1 MYFHFKNMGTWNL
14 ACRCSRMFV
23 NSRLLNLVSESDM
36 RVGCHF
42 ASYHCASALLWP
54 KDSRVKPAEGWRSSA
69 ITSSG
74 MRHRPAVSEV
84 GKYKAEGQS
93 EDIKDDPET
102 PASRNVW
109 RKETSVSRERKP
121 NTDSRVSSEFQR
133 GAPIKRERKT
143 NTDSKMSSELR
154 KLSLDDFPEECE
166 RLVKDSRE
174 RLSKEEH
181 SNYETLFGVS
191 PCLLA
196 LTQGR
201 RNAHRLFV
209 KEGEASRRAS
219 VRQVCEEAHRQGVP
233 IQRVSKNDLNKMCSG
248 GVHQGLCLQASFLGF
263 LTEDKTSKPPRDS
276 SHIPLWL
283 VLDRVQDPMNLGAI
297 LRSAYFLGVD
307 GVASSLRNSCPL
319 TPVVSK
325 ASSGVMEVMRVYGYD
340 SLVDMVK
347 VKVAQGWQVIGTVG
361 AEAENSHVPVMKCSK
376 FQMTKPTL
384 LLMGGEGEGL
394 SRELRLHCEVMLTIP
409 SRRDLHPG
417 VESLNVS
424 VATGI
429 LLHSLLSSHRGGH

>member
-1 MYFHFKNMGTWNL
+1 
-14 ACRCSRMFV
+14 
-23 NSRLLNLVSESDM
+23 
-36 RVGCHF
+36 
-42 ASYHCASALLWP
+42 
-54 KDSRVKPAEGWRSSA
+54 
-69 ITSSG
+69 
-74 MRHRPAVSEV
+74 
-84 GKYKAEGQS
+84 
-93 EDIKDDPET
+93 
-102 PASRNVW
+102 
-109 RKETSVSRERKP
+109 
-121 NTDSRVSSEFQR
+121 
-133 GAPIKRERKT
+133 
-143 NTDSKMSSELR
+143 MSSELR

-166 RLVKDSRE
+166 RQVKDSRE

-181 SNYETLFGVS
+181 RNYETLFGVS

-248 GVHQGLCLQASFLGF
+248 GVHQGLCLQASCLGF
-263 LTEDKTSKPPRDS
+263 LTDDKTSKAPRDS

-283 VLDRVQDPMNLGAI
+283 VLDGVQDPMNLGAI

-307 GVASSLRNSCPL
+307 RVASSLRNSCPL

-340 SLVDMVK
+340 SVADMLK
-347 VKVAQGWQVIGTVG
+347 VKVAQGCQVIGTVG

-394 SRELRLHCEVMLTIP
+394 SRELRLQCEVLLTIP
-409 SRRDLHPG
+409 PRRDLHPG

-429 LLHSLLSSHRGGH
+429 LLHSLLSSRRGGH

>member
-54 KDSRVKPAEGWRSSA
+54 KDSRVKTAEGWRSSA

-84 GKYKAEGQS
+84 GKYKSEGQS

-121 NTDSRVSSEFQR
+121 NTGNRVSFEFQR

-219 VRQVCEEAHRQGVP
+219 VRQVCEEAHKQGVP

-307 GVASSLRNSCPL
+307 GVASSLRN
-319 TPVVSK
+319 
-325 ASSGVMEVMRVYGYD
+325 R
-340 SLVDMVK
+340 
-347 VKVAQGWQVIGTVG
+347 
-361 AEAENSHVPVMKCSK
+361 
-376 FQMTKPTL
+376 
-384 LLMGGEGEGL
+384 
-394 SRELRLHCEVMLTIP
+394 
-409 SRRDLHPG
+409 
-417 VESLNVS
+417 
-424 VATGI
+424 
-429 LLHSLLSSHRGGH
+429 